1 MFSIKTAPYLV
12 NECLAFC
19 RSLLRL
25 LNLVL
30 RWSNLAEMS
39 LDFWSIW
46 LVSSRRPYKLDILW
60 HNWLRKVTRC
70 KMLLEEV
77 ATNALQCSIDF
88 MKGAIKYRLRM
99 NVIIFQSRI
108 IMTVM
113 VLHEMLQRRN
123 KILMQLSMFY
133 YIEAKRPH

>member
-1 MFSIKTAPYLV
+1 
-12 NECLAFC
+12 
-19 RSLLRL
+19 
-25 LNLVL
+25 
-30 RWSNLAEMS
+30 
-39 LDFWSIW
+39 
-46 LVSSRRPYKLDILW
+46 
-60 HNWLRKVTRC
+60 
-70 KMLLEEV
+70 MLLEEM

-113 VLHEMLQRRN
+113 VLHEMLHRRN